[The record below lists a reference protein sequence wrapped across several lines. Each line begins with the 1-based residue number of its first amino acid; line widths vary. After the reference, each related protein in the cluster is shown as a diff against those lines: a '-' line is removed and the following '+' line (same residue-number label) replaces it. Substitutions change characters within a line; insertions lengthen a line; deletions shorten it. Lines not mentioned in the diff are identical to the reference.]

1 MPKTTHPKTIRPENS
16 AFRPRASKRAEPLLA
31 QIGLPRK
38 VRFKPDPFQ
47 TKSVELVQEN
57 DVLVSAP
64 TGSGK
69 TWIAEKAMEEVLSK
83 GGRSW
88 YASPLKALS
97 NTKLIE
103 FRERFGDPRVGILT
117 GDRKENPDASLIV
130 GTTEI
135 LRNQLYDSMAQGGD
149 LDVDLVVLDEAHYL
163 NDPDR
168 GVVWEEVIIYL
179 PPRVRLLLLSATLAN
194 AEELSAWLS
203 SIRNQPC
210 RIVRTDERPVPL
222 NSLFMAPDGMVL
234 PLHKNGALTPG
245 ISHILGR
252 RKSYSKSVPLARVMT
267 GLEELDLLPAIF
279 FLTSRADCDKAA
291 AQAATP
297 PRGRWA
303 EALPA
308 LNREVDLFLEKYD
321 FLKGHRLLPL
331 IRRYGVASHH
341 AGHLPHFK
349 LLVERLM
356 QAGLLRAIFS
366 TSTVAAGVNFPA
378 RSVVVSQSD
387 RFNGREFQNLDATEL
402 TQMTGRAGRRGKDR
416 VGFAVYLPGPH
427 QDLALMAALS
437 VSPPEPVKGQ
447 MQLSFSM
454 ILNLLNSHSPD
465 LIKPI
470 LSLSLAAFQS
480 AGADTEKRPPFLD
493 RLAQEL
499 KQGRCQEIEQVII
512 QRRNH
517 SRLESRKREL
527 ERGWEAFEA
536 GLRMDGLLVPGRI
549 FEDFRGRLWMVMRR
563 NDRKGR
569 PGVLAVR
576 LGSKIK
582 LNHGRLRL
590 KFVGLDRIDRIGSE
604 KLELQPDRQLVPVLR
619 KMADHRFK
627 PYAGEAELSPKARA
641 RLDQAHQELEN
652 IKTALAA
659 SPCPGCG
666 LAAQCLAQP
675 PSLLGQDL
683 NRAQDWLERLA
694 QERERLWLGFL
705 NRLDFLRQ
713 EGFVDPQNKLTDLGH
728 WAAELRLDHPLVISR
743 AVEKNALP
751 QDNPALLAALTAPF
765 VLDRDRAWPSSLK
778 GIRVPPSLKSA
789 FLKLENRLS
798 PLARRQ
804 AEAGFPSPRFFFT
817 PALALYLWA
826 QGRPFEE
833 LTKTFQVEAGDMASL
848 ILRTAENLR
857 QLRSLKQSHP
867 QLASNAHQARE
878 LILREPVIVPD

>member
-1 MPKTTHPKTIRPENS
+1 MPKSIDPPRARPENRS
-16 AFRPRASKRAEPLLA
+16 FRPRASQRAEPLLA
-31 QIGLPRK
+31 GIGLPRQT
-38 VRFKPDPFQ
+38 RFKPDPFQ
-47 TKSVELVQEN
+47 TQAVELAREY

-97 NTKLIE
+97 NSKLIE
-103 FRERFGDPRVGILT
+103 FREKFGLSRVGILT
-117 GDRKENPDASLIV
+117 GDRKENPEASLIV

-135 LRNQLYDSMAQGGD
+135 LRNQLYDTMAQGGD

-163 NDPDR
+163 SDPDR

-194 AEELSAWLS
+194 AEELSAWLF

-210 RIVRTDERPVPL
+210 RVVRTEERPVPL

-234 PLHKNGALTPG
+234 PLHKDGALTPG
-245 ISHILGR
+245 ISHILGQ
-252 RKSYSKSVPLARVMT
+252 RKSNLKTIPLARVMT
-267 GLEELDLLPAIF
+267 GLEALDLLPAIF

-291 AQAATP
+291 ALAAIP
-297 PRGRWA
+297 PQGRWE
-303 EALPA
+303 EALPD
-308 LNREVDLFLEKYD
+308 LNREVDLFLEKYG
-321 FLKGHRLLPL
+321 FLKKHRMVPL

-387 RFNGREFQNLDATEL
+387 RFNGREFQNLSATEL

-437 VSPPEPVKGQ
+437 TSLPEPVQGR

-470 LSLSLAAFQS
+470 LSLSLSAFQS
-480 AGADTEKRPPFLD
+480 ADEDEGKRPPFLD
-493 RLAQEL
+493 RLAQKL
-499 KQGRCQEIEQVII
+499 KKGSCQELEQVLV

-517 SRLESRKREL
+517 NRLESRRREM
-527 ERGWEAFEA
+527 EDGWEDFEA
-536 GLRMDGLLVPGRI
+536 ELRMDGLLVPGRL
-549 FEDFRGRLWMVMRR
+549 FQDVRGRPWMVMRR

-569 PGVLAVR
+569 PGVMAVR
-576 LGSKIK
+576 LGPKIK

-590 KFVGLDRIDRIGSE
+590 KFVGLDRMDRIGSRKVE
-604 KLELQPDRQLVPVLR
+604 ILPDRELLPVLR
-619 KMADHRFK
+619 KLADKKFMPHEGR
-627 PYAGEAELSPKARA
+627 AELSSKALA
-641 RLDQAHQELEN
+641 RLEQAQKELEGL
-652 IKTALAA
+652 KEALAA
-659 SPCPGCG
+659 SPCPGCA
-666 LAAQCLAQP
+666 LAEQCLAHP
-675 PSLLGQDL
+675 PSPLGQDL
-683 NRAQDWLERLA
+683 NRAEHWLERLS
-694 QERERLWLGFL
+694 QQRESLWLGFL

-728 WAAELRLDHPLVISR
+728 WAADLRLDHPLIIAR
-743 AVEKNALP
+743 AVDMGALP
-751 QDNPALLAALTAPF
+751 SDNPALLAALTAPF

-778 GIRVPPSLKSA
+778 GMNIPSILKSA
-789 FLKLENRLS
+789 FFTLEKQLS

-804 AEAGFPSPRFFFT
+804 AEAGFPTPRFFFT
-817 PALALYLWA
+817 PALAVFLWA
-826 QGRPFEE
+826 KGRPFEE
-833 LTKTFQVEAGDMASL
+833 MIKTFQVEAGDMASL
-848 ILRTAENLR
+848 VLRTAENLR
-857 QLRSLKQSHP
+857 QLGSLKQSHP
-867 QLASNAHQARE
+867 GLASGALKARD
-878 LILREPVIVPD
+878 LILREPVIVPE